1 MRYQAA
7 LHSDCRAGLITTPSP
22 ARTPGR
28 EAERQ
33 GPKSLIRDL
42 RVDMVRP
49 PFLPNGHLL
58 GRSQVVRQRI
68 LIPPFPGSNPGAPA
82 TKSGLFIYLGCA
94 VKKRA
99 DVGLFPFDNV
109 SELPI

>member
-1 MRYQAA
+1 MLGPFHAAMVPPPRETAA
-7 LHSDCRAGLITTPSP
+7 LRYL
-22 ARTPGR
+22 
-28 EAERQ
+28 
-33 GPKSLIRDL
+33 
-42 RVDMVRP
+42 V
-49 PFLPNGHLL
+49 

-109 SELPI
+109 SELQNPLFKAAAG